1 MHFSRRSLLQALT
14 LFGASAPM
22 LSRALAQ
29 STASSRGKT
38 LITIFLRGGVDGL
51 AMVAPVGDAHLAA
64 LRPTLLSKG
73 PSLDGF
79 FHLHAGLAGLAPL
92 YASKRLAVLHAVGQA
107 KASRSHFDAQDALET
122 GMAGQRGHDGYLNR
136 AVGKLGDDEQHPFRV
151 VALQNALPTSLSGEA
166 DALALASLK
175 DFRVAAGAGGAATF
189 ESLYAEAVD
198 QAMRSTGKDAF
209 DSLDQT
215 KTIAA
220 LEPANGAVY
229 PKSPLGKRL
238 QDLARLVR
246 ADVGLRIGATETGGF
261 DTHLAQGADT
271 GTLATRLKDLADSLL
286 AFTTD
291 LGPKLDDVL
300 VLTVTEFG
308 RTARENGTHGTDHG
322 TASAMLALG
331 GGVHGGRVL
340 SAWPGLGPEQLF
352 EQRDLAATT
361 DVRSVLA
368 EALEGTLGVRE
379 VFPGFAPTPVRL
391 FG

>member
-1 MHFSRRSLLQALT
+1 
-14 LFGASAPM
+14 
-22 LSRALAQ
+22 
-29 STASSRGKT
+29 
-38 LITIFLRGGVDGL
+38 
-51 AMVAPVGDAHLAA
+51 
-64 LRPTLLSKG
+64 
-73 PSLDGF
+73 
-79 FHLHAGLAGLAPL
+79 
-92 YASKRLAVLHAVGQA
+92 
-107 KASRSHFDAQDALET
+107 
-122 GMAGQRGHDGYLNR
+122 MAGQRGHDGYLNR
-136 AVGKLGDDEQHPFRV
+136 AVVKLGDDEQHPFRV
-151 VALQNALPTSLSGEA
+151 VALQNALPTSLSGDG

-175 DFRVAAGAGGAATF
+175 DFRVGGAAGGVATF

-198 QAMRSTGKDAF
+198 QAMRSTGKEVF

-215 KTIAA
+215 ARIAA
-220 LEPANGAVY
+220 IEPANGAAY
-229 PKSPLGKRL
+229 PKSPL

-246 ADVGLRIGATETGGF
+246 ADVGLRIGATESGGF

-271 GTLATRLKDLADSLL
+271 GTLATRLKDLAESLV
-286 AFTTD
+286 AFATD

-340 SAWPGLGPEQLF
+340 ANWPGLGPAQLF
-352 EQRDLAATT
+352 QERDLAATT

-368 EALEGTLGVRE
+368 EALEATLGVRD
-379 VFPGFAPTPVRL
+379 VFPDFAPTPVRL